1 MDELKKKIKKF
12 YIMFGI
18 EAPAAFFLLFLFSY
32 YILKRQFYPSSY
44 LVMSFSIAL
53 IAFRQ
58 YKGLQHLLKN
68 WQHKNHSKKGTLIQR
83 TRIYAAYPKF
93 ANINFRQFYSLTRLD
108 WRKCYWLDRSGR
120 YCSESRVMG
129 SVSLT
134 GSTRLDWLKLFYFR
148 ERKLYWW
155 R

>member
-44 LVMSFSIAL
+44 LVISFSIAL

-58 YKGLQHLLKN
+58 YKGLQHLLKLTI
-68 WQHKNHSKKGTLIQR
+68 QESQQERDSDTKN
-83 TRIYAAYPKF
+83 
-93 ANINFRQFYSLTRLD
+93 
-108 WRKCYWLDRSGR
+108 
-120 YCSESRVMG
+120 
-129 SVSLT
+129 
-134 GSTRLDWLKLFYFR
+134 
-148 ERKLYWW
+148 
-155 R
+155 

>member
-1 MDELKKKIKKF
+1 MNELKKEIKKF

-58 YKGLQHLLKN
+58 YKGLQHLLKKLTIKES
-68 WQHKNHSKKGTLIQR
+68 QQERDSDTKN
-83 TRIYAAYPKF
+83 
-93 ANINFRQFYSLTRLD
+93 
-108 WRKCYWLDRSGR
+108 
-120 YCSESRVMG
+120 
-129 SVSLT
+129 
-134 GSTRLDWLKLFYFR
+134 
-148 ERKLYWW
+148 
-155 R
+155 

>member
-1 MDELKKKIKKF
+1 MNELKKEIKKF

-58 YKGLQHLLKN
+58 YKGLQHLLK
-68 WQHKNHSKKGTLIQR
+68 KLIQR

-108 WRKCYWLDRSGR
+108 
-120 YCSESRVMG
+120 
-129 SVSLT
+129 
-134 GSTRLDWLKLFYFR
+134 
-148 ERKLYWW
+148 
-155 R
+155 

>member
-1 MDELKKKIKKF
+1 MEELKKKVKKF

-58 YKGLQHLLKN
+58 YKGLQHLLK
-68 WQHKNHSKKGTLIQR
+68 KLTIQESQQER
-83 TRIYAAYPKF
+83 GGWVP
-93 ANINFRQFYSLTRLD
+93 
-108 WRKCYWLDRSGR
+108 SGR
-120 YCSESRVMG
+120 DRKG
-129 SVSLT
+129 RRRAGLLSV
-134 GSTRLDWLKLFYFR
+134 RLR
-148 ERKLYWW
+148 RG
-155 R
+155 

>member
-1 MDELKKKIKKF
+1 MEELKKKVKKF

-58 YKGLQHLLKN
+58 YK
-68 WQHKNHSKKGTLIQR
+68 NHSKKGTLIQR

-93 ANINFRQFYSLTRLD
+93 ANINFRQFCRLNEAKLTEML
-108 WRKCYWLDRSGR
+108 LAG
-120 YCSESRVMG
+120 
-129 SVSLT
+129 
-134 GSTRLDWLKLFYFR
+134 
-148 ERKLYWW
+148 
-155 R
+155 